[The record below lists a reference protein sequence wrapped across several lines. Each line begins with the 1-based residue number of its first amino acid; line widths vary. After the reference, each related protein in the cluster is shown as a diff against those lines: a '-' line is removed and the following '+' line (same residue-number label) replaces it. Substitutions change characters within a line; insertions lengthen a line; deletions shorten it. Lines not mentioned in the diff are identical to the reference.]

1 MLAKQNQTGWHF
13 TNRDEWYASQM
24 GGIQKGTMERNP
36 QNDTI
41 ILENIINQ
49 KGLGTYKQ
57 FQIKKKKKKQT
68 SQSLLNSLG

>member
-1 MLAKQNQTGWHF
+1 
-13 TNRDEWYASQM
+13 
-24 GGIQKGTMERNP
+24 MERNP

-57 FQIKKKKKKQT
+57 FQIKKKKKKT
-68 SQSLLNSLG
+68 NESVTLEQSGVTNIKDAED